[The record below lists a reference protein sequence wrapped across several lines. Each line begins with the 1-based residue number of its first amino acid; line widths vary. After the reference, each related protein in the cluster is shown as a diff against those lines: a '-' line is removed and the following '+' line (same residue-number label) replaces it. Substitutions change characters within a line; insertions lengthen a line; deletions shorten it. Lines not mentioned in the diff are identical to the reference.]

1 MAGKM
6 AMGVRWKPGTS
17 HISMPKKEVLKFWIS
32 ATTLAEMMD
41 GSMDAPLWMAWISA
55 VCIVEVLVVARPIAS
70 HAALTASLLT
80 PKM

>member
-1 MAGKM
+1 
-6 AMGVRWKPGTS
+6 
-17 HISMPKKEVLKFWIS
+17 
-32 ATTLAEMMD
+32 MMD

-55 VCIVEVLVVARPIAS
+55 VCIVEVLVVARPMAS